1 MLRFRTIVVLKPGR
15 PATKDWISAFAG
27 TIVVLK
33 PERPAQET
41 QPIRVQ
47 EGERSGEGEPASSGE
62 AALRRP
68 RKGASLRDEDSRD
81 KGLSPLGF
89 SLPVFWFSLPG
100 FWSSA

>member
-1 MLRFRTIVVLKPGR
+1 MVLKPGR